1 MTVYATDDFT
11 PELTTYVLGDSGR
24 DYEIA
29 IEKVGGGTVG
39 HAYEGAWHFLVLGTD
54 DILEMFTGTP
64 KTHDEAAQIA
74 ADFMDALREGGE

>member
-1 MTVYATDDFT
+1 MTMYQTDDFT
-11 PELTTYVLGDSGR
+11 PELTVYVLADSGR

-39 HAYEGAWHFLVLGTD
+39 RAYEGAWHFLVLGTD

-64 KTHDEAAQIA
+64 KTHQEAAEIA
-74 ADFMDALREGGE
+74 ADFLDALRNGE